1 MLNQKLLIDD
11 LNRIIQGADKK
22 SERRLDRVHG
32 EFSRKLAN
40 AQLENEALNKGEEG
54 YKSSNEKLR
63 ERIKGISDEAAVGL
77 QPVVLR
83 AQRVHTG
90 QALYGLLFSKTQ
102 IELMNIVQTS
112 CFYDVTFPWTKC

>member
-1 MLNQKLLIDD
+1 MNFPE
-11 LNRIIQGADKK
+11 N
-22 SERRLDRVHG
+22 S
-32 EFSRKLAN
+32 
-40 AQLENEALNKGEEG
+40 QLENEALNKGVEG

-63 ERIKGISDEAAVGL
+63 ERINGLSDEAAVGL
-77 QPVVLR
+77 QPVALR